1 MEGFDIFVGIGIAGL
16 IVFSLLLTGG
26 MILLI
31 ISIVKTVK
39 GKKKIGGIVAGGIM
53 TFAGLIMAF
62 YSAMMLFLGGYAGAV
77 ATSSEA
83 TKMQYKITVA
93 IKQRDEDELADLFA
107 SRSYSGDEIEP
118 EDAEQLFTYLD
129 GYVISSK
136 TITGTAY
143 HNDIKEVEYKYIL
156 NNEDGD
162 KSTLFI
168 YCITQANSSNKKYV
182 GIQFIQLNQ
191 GKSVTEYGTKPKL
204 N

>member
-31 ISIVKTVK
+31 ISIVKTVR

-93 IKQRDEDELADLFA
+93 IEQRDEDELADL
-107 SRSYSGDEIEP
+107 S
-118 EDAEQLFTYLD
+118 
-129 GYVISSK
+129 
-136 TITGTAY
+136 
-143 HNDIKEVEYKYIL
+143 
-156 NNEDGD
+156 
-162 KSTLFI
+162 LFI
-168 YCITQANSSNKKYV
+168 PPTIPENMKMQSSSS
-182 GIQFIQLNQ
+182 LTLT
-191 GKSVTEYGTKPKL
+191 VT
-204 N
+204 